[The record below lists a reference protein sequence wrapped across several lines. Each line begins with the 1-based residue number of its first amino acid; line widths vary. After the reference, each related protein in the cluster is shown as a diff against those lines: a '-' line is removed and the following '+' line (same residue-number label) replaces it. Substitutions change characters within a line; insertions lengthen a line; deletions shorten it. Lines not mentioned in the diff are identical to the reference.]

1 MNVLERIGNIGIV
14 PVVVIEDAQ
23 HVLPTADAL
32 IKGGIG
38 VMEITLR
45 TKAGLASIEKAA
57 AERPDMLVGAGTVLT
72 LEQCKVC
79 VQAGAK
85 FIVSPGFDYNMV
97 KWCVDNGVAVTP
109 GCVTPTEVMQALS
122 LGVDVLKFFPAN
134 VYGGL
139 PAMKAL
145 SGPFGSV
152 KFIPTGGVNGDNI
165 GEYAAAPFIHA
176 VGGSWLCAKADIA
189 AGNFDKITQLCK
201 TAMQNSLG
209 FEVAHVGVN
218 MTDEEAALALSQ
230 ELTLFGFSP
239 KVGSSSIFAGS
250 GIELMKSVY
259 LGENGHLAIRTNHI
273 GRAIDYLAGQGYTVD
288 METAKY
294 KGAKLIAVY
303 LTKSFGGFAVHL
315 LQK

>member
-97 KWCVDNGVAVTP
+97 NGASITASRLRRAASP
-109 GCVTPTEVMQALS
+109 PRRSCRP
-122 LGVDVLKFFPAN
+122 FP
-134 VYGGL
+134 
-139 PAMKAL
+139 
-145 SGPFGSV
+145 SGWTCSNSSPLMF
-152 KFIPTGGVNGDNI
+152 T
-165 GEYAAAPFIHA
+165 AA
-176 VGGSWLCAKADIA
+176 
-189 AGNFDKITQLCK
+189 
-201 TAMQNSLG
+201 
-209 FEVAHVGVN
+209 
-218 MTDEEAALALSQ
+218 
-230 ELTLFGFSP
+230 
-239 KVGSSSIFAGS
+239 
-250 GIELMKSVY
+250 
-259 LGENGHLAIRTNHI
+259 
-273 GRAIDYLAGQGYTVD
+273 
-288 METAKY
+288 
-294 KGAKLIAVY
+294 
-303 LTKSFGGFAVHL
+303 
-315 LQK
+315 